1 MYICNDMQT
10 TELNKEYIFDQLQVN
25 SGYIKQLGVKRIGL
39 FGSYAKNQENSQS
52 DIDFMVEFMPGKKSF
67 KNFINL
73 SNFLKELFISDID
86 LLTEKSLS
94 PFIGPHILK
103 EVEYVTFNH

>member
-1 MYICNDMQT
+1 MKT
-10 TELNKEYIFDQLQVN
+10 TALNKNYIFGQLQIN
-25 SGYIKQLGVKRIGL
+25 SAYIKQLGVKRIGL
-39 FGSYAKNQENSQS
+39 FGSHVKNEGNCRS
-52 DIDFMVEFMPGKKSF
+52 DIDFMVEFQPGKKNF

-73 SNFLKELFISDID
+73 SNFLKELFASDID

-103 EVEYVTFNH
+103 DVEYVTFNH